1 MSIRINNESI
11 ITSKIRLPEYI
22 LMAVVKKYTAVPT
35 RNIFKKSNIC
45 DLLTILSSLTFKKKV
60 KTNIFNHRDEIIIP
74 A

>member
-35 RNIFKKSNIC
+35 RNIFKKWEHC
-45 DLLTILSSLTFKKKV
+45 LTSK
-60 KTNIFNHRDEIIIP
+60 E
-74 A
+74 